1 MNVAR
6 RADGLLSAKQTVTLL
21 GLMEQH
27 PIGRHEES
35 LLQDLAASYPA
46 IWSRGRNTI
55 ALLRTMEVIE
65 ERDGLISIADASV
78 EPGNWPR
85 ALGRLVAESLVKRLT
100 DESLGGC
107 LQADVTTGGL
117 WLDSMMLP
125 GSAEGLPL
133 WVIEFTVATR
143 DRIDSRFWRVSETY
157 QPLFL
162 RGARAANRR
171 NVQRSLSAAELEEK
185 LDRDALHGKEAE
197 EWVLAFEHRRLANHP
212 LIDQVRRISDENVSA
227 GYDIV
232 SFSSLGTLHHDLFI
246 EVKSYGGPKRF
257 FWTRTEIA
265 KAEELGECYSLYLLD
280 RSRMSSADYH
290 PQIIPG
296 PYAALFQSQASG
308 WTISPTTFECVAPTQ
323 Y

>member
-1 MNVAR
+1 MNVAK
-6 RADGLLSAKQTVTLL
+6 RADGLLPAKQTIALL
-21 GLMEQH
+21 EVMERYPRGLQENN
-27 PIGRHEES
+27 
-35 LLQDLAASYPA
+35 LLQDLAAFYPP

-55 ALLRTMEVIE
+55 TLLRTMAVIK
-65 ERDGLISIADASV
+65 ERDGLISIADTSIDD
-78 EPGNWPR
+78 WPR
-85 ALGRLVAESLVKRLT
+85 ALGQLVAEILVRKIS
-100 DESLGGC
+100 DENLGGC
-107 LQADVTTGGL
+107 LQADVRSGGL

-125 GSAEGLPL
+125 GSEEGLPL

-143 DRIDSRFWRVSETY
+143 ERIGSRFWRVSDAYE
-157 QPLFL
+157 PLFL
-162 RGARAANRR
+162 RGARAANCR
-171 NVQRSLSAAELEEK
+171 NVQRSMSAAELEEK

-227 GYDIV
+227 GFDIV

-265 KAEELGECYSLYLLD
+265 KAEELGERYNLYLLD
-280 RSRMSSADYH
+280 RSRINSADYK

-308 WTISPTTFECVAPTQ
+308 WTISPTTFECVAPTE